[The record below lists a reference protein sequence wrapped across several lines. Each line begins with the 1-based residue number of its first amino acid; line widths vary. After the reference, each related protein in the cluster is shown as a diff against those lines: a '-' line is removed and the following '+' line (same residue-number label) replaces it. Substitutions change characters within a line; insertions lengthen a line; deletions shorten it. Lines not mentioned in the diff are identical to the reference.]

1 MKRYHFSLIFTLLL
15 GIAARAQTR
24 NVRGTVT
31 DSTKV
36 ALPGTTVKLAIGKDT
51 LATATSAKGYFRFNA
66 VKASQITLVFSAVG
80 YQGLIRHYTLVD
92 SGTLSVDT
100 IILKADV
107 QMLNQVTITGVN
119 PVTFKEDTI
128 QYKASAYR
136 VRDNAPIEDV
146 IRKLPGVDVDASGNI
161 TAQGKQVTRVR
172 VNGKDFFDG
181 DVQSATR
188 NLPADIVENIQIIDD
203 YGDQANLTGI
213 KTGDPTKIMN
223 ITIKADRNHGYTGQG
238 TLGDGSDALPKG
250 PGVHNDNRYLGLLND
265 FIFNGDQQVAFLG
278 NVNNTNVNTFSFG
291 TPAGPPSGGGGN
303 TATKKL
309 AVNLAQAAGNKI
321 SIGSGG
327 AGNFT
332 NQSAT
337 LNGITD
343 THAFGTNFRDQWG
356 KRLSVYGSYSFSDN
370 TVMTTTN
377 TLQQNSTLTDPGSS
391 SQTSQETDKNIN
403 HRLQWNMEYKPDA
416 SNYLKITPLFSYAS
430 TNGSQSG
437 ETSAS
442 RNDTITTAYSSV
454 TGSTMT
460 SPAYGLTA
468 LYDHRFKKQG
478 RNLSINFSMNAAKT
492 DAYQNPVNHFTAGPA
507 TAPADQHIYT
517 LSHTNNYGA
526 TLSYLEPVAKFSYLE
541 LNYAFN
547 RSVADNNKA
556 TDVLDTV
563 HQIFYRDSSLSNQYH
578 YSFTTNRIGL
588 NFRYAQTGKYNYTI
602 GLAMQPVL
610 LDGQSPLTGLN
621 THVSTF
627 NIIPTAHLVYNLS
640 KNEIFGLNYSGTSNQ
655 PTFQQLQPVT
665 DFSNALYPVTG
676 NPDLKPSFTNSLSL
690 QYNRFSFETG
700 KTLFTNFSFAQT
712 QDQVVTN
719 TTIYPVIYQPSPGLA
734 NTYLTQYRNASG
746 YYAASGFISYATP
759 WDNRRYTL
767 LLSGTVSYTHNIG
780 FITNVAPLTYDQTT
794 VENIARNLVFTP
806 GLRFR
811 ADFPEVIDAQFLTNY
826 AVNRTFNSVQDELTN
841 ATANVR
847 TWNIAVS
854 GKNYFHDWTLSYDYS
869 KAINYGYASSVHAT
883 NPNILNTYLERR
895 FLKGHRAAVRL
906 AAFDLFNQNTG
917 FSTSSTASYVTQTNT
932 NRLGRYYL
940 ASFTLRL
947 QKFAGK

>member
-1 MKRYHFSLIFTLLL
+1 
-15 GIAARAQTR
+15 
-24 NVRGTVT
+24 
-31 DSTKV
+31 
-36 ALPGTTVKLAIGKDT
+36 
-51 LATATSAKGYFRFNA
+51 
-66 VKASQITLVFSAVG
+66 
-80 YQGLIRHYTLVD
+80 
-92 SGTLSVDT
+92 
-100 IILKADV
+100 
-107 QMLNQVTITGVN
+107 
-119 PVTFKEDTI
+119 
-128 QYKASAYR
+128 
-136 VRDNAPIEDV
+136 
-146 IRKLPGVDVDASGNI
+146 
-161 TAQGKQVTRVR
+161 
-172 VNGKDFFDG
+172 
-181 DVQSATR
+181 
-188 NLPADIVENIQIIDD
+188 
-203 YGDQANLTGI
+203 
-213 KTGDPTKIMN
+213 
-223 ITIKADRNHGYTGQG
+223 
-238 TLGDGSDALPKG
+238 
-250 PGVHNDNRYLGLLND
+250 
-265 FIFNGDQQVAFLG
+265 
-278 NVNNTNVNTFSFG
+278 
-291 TPAGPPSGGGGN
+291 
-303 TATKKL
+303 
-309 AVNLAQAAGNKI
+309 
-321 SIGSGG
+321 
-327 AGNFT
+327 
-332 NQSAT
+332 
-337 LNGITD
+337 
-343 THAFGTNFRDQWG
+343 
-356 KRLSVYGSYSFSDN
+356 
-370 TVMTTTN
+370 
-377 TLQQNSTLTDPGSS
+377 
-391 SQTSQETDKNIN
+391 
-403 HRLQWNMEYKPDA
+403 
-416 SNYLKITPLFSYAS
+416 
-430 TNGSQSG
+430 
-437 ETSAS
+437 
-442 RNDTITTAYSSV
+442 
-454 TGSTMT
+454 
-460 SPAYGLTA
+460 
-468 LYDHRFKKQG
+468 
-478 RNLSINFSMNAAKT
+478 
-492 DAYQNPVNHFTAGPA
+492 
-507 TAPADQHIYT
+507 
-517 LSHTNNYGA
+517 
-526 TLSYLEPVAKFSYLE
+526 
-541 LNYAFN
+541 
-547 RSVADNNKA
+547 VADNNKA

-588 NFRYAQTGKYNYTI
+588 NFRYVQTGKYNYTI

-610 LDGQSPLTGLN
+610 LNGQSPLTGLN

-627 NIIPTAHLVYNLS
+627 NIIPTAHLVCNLS